1 MLPKICSLSPC
12 RASQWAPSWLHN
24 RNGSFHH
31 CQLQVER
38 HCHWETQHWKWE
50 ALWLVGHTWWNRG
63 FCGFD
68 QVAFDSG
75 LGDGRVLV
83 ECCQSESS
91 KFMDMAPSE
100 CLLQG
105 GEGCAEEGGMSKCHK
120 VSGGGTT
127 KGGIGME
134 QHSKTVA

>member
-1 MLPKICSLSPC
+1 MGPFTIVNC
-12 RASQWAPSWLHN
+12 RWKGIVIGRHSI
-24 RNGSFHH
+24 GSGRL
-31 CQLQVER
+31 C
-38 HCHWETQHWKWE
+38 
-50 ALWLVGHTWWNRG
+50 GWWG
-63 FCGFD
+63 TLGGTEVFAGLI

-105 GEGCAEEGGMSKCHK
+105 GEGCAEEGDMSKCHK